1 MKLLLQL
8 ACSLAVGIAILTAAD
23 QPNVSLRMESQH
35 AIDKGLKWLLAQRH
49 ADGYWSE
56 KEQPALTALA
66 LTAILGDPSRDPD
79 AKLSAEVDQSLD
91 WLVSNAKRDG
101 GIYGKGLANYNT
113 AVSMMALLLA
123 NRQQDEELI
132 LNARRFV
139 TNLQQDYGE
148 RGKVDHPLDGGVGYG
163 SSYAHSDLSNT
174 HLALEALHYSKSL
187 LADKPEE
194 QKYELDWDA
203 AIAFISKCQNLPETN
218 SEDWA
223 SDDPDNKG
231 GFIYF
236 PGDSKSGDQK
246 LPNGKVALRSYGSMG
261 YAGLLAFIYA
271 DLDKSDVRY
280 TSVMEWLCKNY
291 TVEENPGMGAEGL
304 FYYYHTMAKALAL
317 TGQDTLKTA
326 DGQEVRWREPL
337 CKKLFNH
344 QRADGSWM
352 NETKRWWEG
361 DAVLSSTYALL
372 ALERVHRGL

>member
-1 MKLLLQL
+1 MNSLALL
-8 ACSLAVGIAILTAAD
+8 ACVLIASITTLSAAD
-23 QPNVSLRMESQH
+23 ATNVSLRLETQH
-35 AIDKGLKWLLAQRH
+35 AIDKGLRWLMAQRH

-56 KEQPALTALA
+56 AEQPALTALA
-66 LTAILGDPSRDPD
+66 LSAILGDPSRDRD
-79 AKLSAEVDQSLD
+79 KELRADVNRSLD

-123 NRQQDEELI
+123 DRPQDQALI
-132 LNARRFV
+132 LKARRFV

-148 RGKVDHPLDGGVGYG
+148 RGKIDHALDGGVGYG

-174 HLALEALHYSKSL
+174 HLALEALHYSKGL

-203 AIAFISKCQNLPETN
+203 AIAFVSKCQNLPGSN

-236 PGDSKSGDQK
+236 PGDSKAGEQT
-246 LPNGKVALRSYGSMG
+246 LATGKVALRSYGSMG

-271 DLDKSDVRY
+271 DLDKADPRY
-280 TSVMEWLCKNY
+280 TAVMEWLSKNY
-291 TVEENPGMGAEGL
+291 TVEENPGMGTEGL
-304 FYYYHTMAKALAL
+304 FYYYHTMAKALSL
-317 TGQDTLKTA
+317 TGANTLKTF
-326 DGQEVRWREPL
+326 GGEEVRWREPL
-337 CKKLFNH
+337 CKKLFDH
-344 QRADGSWM
+344 QRTDGSWM

-361 DAVLSSTYALL
+361 DAILSSTYALL
-372 ALERVHRGL
+372 ALEHVARGL